1 MRKLILILFV
11 LAATPAVAQQ
21 INLQSINKL
30 ADKAKE
36 KTEVTLDESTL
47 KFASGFL
54 SNKNAD
60 EAAAK
65 QVTDGLKAIYVRV
78 FGFDHSGAFSA
89 ADLKPV
95 RDQLKG
101 PQWTRIVNVH
111 EGDNQDT
118 EIWIHKDGATTDG
131 LLILSTESNE
141 LTVVNIVGRI
151 DPKDLGK
158 LGGQFGIP
166 KIDDSKKEEN

>member
-1 MRKLILILFV
+1 MRKLILILLM

-21 INLQSINKL
+21 INLQSIDKL
-30 ADKAKE
+30 SAKAKE
-36 KTEVTLDESTL
+36 KTEVTLDESML

-54 SNKNAD
+54 SSKNAD

-65 QVTDGLKAIYVRV
+65 QVTEGLKAIYVRV
-78 FGFDHSGAFSA
+78 FEFDHSGAFSA
-89 ADLKPV
+89 ADLQPI

-111 EGDNQDT
+111 EGDNEDT
-118 EIWIHKDGATTDG
+118 EIWIHKDGNMTDG
-131 LLILSTESNE
+131 LLVLSTESDE
-141 LTVVNIVGRI
+141 ITVVNIVGRI

-166 KIDDSKKEEN
+166 KIDDSKKD